1 MRRTGLGI
9 LLACAAM
16 APLLLSSC
24 RKELCYNHWEH
35 SMSVKADIRA
45 VYGQEWELDC
55 GCAWED
61 TWQTYGFNTGYDAL
75 RPGLPSGLKV
85 LVYSPG
91 GQYEE
96 QNGAPEGFLVRMSE
110 GEHSLLMYNNDT
122 EYLLFNDLGSTAT
135 AVVTTRTRTRVP
147 YSEEHRDEI
156 TVNAPD
162 MLYSHYVEYWY
173 GEKKLEA
180 DILDAGMKPL
190 VFTYYIR
197 CGFSSGAQYIRQ
209 ARGAL
214 SGMAAEVYLK
224 DGSSSEDV
232 ITVLFNEED
241 CSVLADRVE
250 ARVLSFG
257 LPGFS
262 GGSDEP
268 VQDAGECFLTLDVEL
283 RNGNVKSFKTDV
295 TSQMLSQPRGGVIL
309 VNGLVIT
316 DEEGSELGGG
326 FDVDV
331 DGWGDYEDVE
341 IPVD

>member
-16 APLLLSSC
+16 ATLLLSSC

-45 VYGQEWELDC
+45 AYEQEWELDC
-55 GCAWED
+55 GCAWEAD
-61 TWQTYGFNTGYDAL
+61 WQTYGFNTGYDAL

-135 AVVTTRTRTRVP
+135 ATVTTRTRTRVP

-268 VQDAGECFLTLDVEL
+268 VQDAVECFLTLDVEL

-295 TSQMLSQPRGGVIL
+295 TAQMISQPRGGVLL
-309 VNGLVIT
+309 VDGLVIT